1 MLVPA
6 GFVHLDV
13 VRAWLGDSVTELI
26 ADGREVLLVRP
37 DGHLAWR
44 GIDPAK
50 LERWLASAL
59 DRRVP
64 TSVPAGAGMLQG

>member
-1 MLVPA
+1 
-6 GFVHLDV
+6 
-13 VRAWLGDSVTELI
+13 VTELI

-44 GIDPAK
+44 GIDPAG

-59 DRRVP
+59 NRQVL
-64 TSVPAGAGMLQG
+64 SVPAGAGMLQG